1 MNPEL
6 PVQVKICQYP
16 VNRRAYRAA
25 PPTTNLGIE
34 TILLEFSPKFENP
47 VSPNTIPAEFALE
60 LIDTKAYNP
69 VRLEALQERH
79 KESSEACFPE

>member
-1 MNPEL
+1 M
-6 PVQVKICQYP
+6 
-16 VNRRAYRAA
+16 
-25 PPTTNLGIE
+25 
-34 TILLEFSPKFENP
+34 EFSPKFENP